1 MSKPIDEILAP
12 KPQLRQRIYAY
23 SIDDAQHAG
32 LLKIGQTVRDVQTRV
47 AEQLRTAAIQNYR
60 IELDELAERADGSL
74 FTDHEVRA
82 ALVRKGFDNPQ
93 LEWVCCT
100 QADVQA
106 VLVELRT
113 GQRLAGRAA
122 TTRPWACAP
131 SSRRRWTRRTL
142 TFSPCGPKTPT
153 QRHAICGTPRCALAK
168 PSPPTTSPRS
178 WARAACWC

>member
-1 MSKPIDEILAP
+1 MSKPIAEILAP

-47 AEQLRTAAIQNYR
+47 AEQLRTAAIPNYR

-93 LEWVCCT
+93 LEWVCCI

-113 GQRLAGRAA
+113 GQRLAGSHHQTFGLRAEQQEA
-122 TTRPWACAP
+122 VDKTHAYFQSLWAENANAAP
-131 SSRRRWTRRTL
+131 RYLWNAKMRFGK
-142 TFSPCGPKTPT
+142 TF
-153 QRHAICGTPRCALAK
+153 
-168 PSPPTTSPRS
+168 PPTTSPRS